1 MKMKT
6 IVLAVVLAVAGCG
19 GGGGSN
25 DMGTGGTG
33 GTGGGGAGGGG
44 GTGGS
49 GGTAGGGGTGGGA
62 DMALLSSCG
71 HPGDTGNSF
80 GVGKFCKTIAD
91 CTGSGLKTNICSA
104 LGNGSTPSPSDS
116 YFCTIYPCHPT
127 DMGLDTAEC
136 GENADC
142 VCGSGGGQSG
152 CACTP
157 TSCK

>member
-33 GTGGGGAGGGG
+33 GG
-44 GTGGS
+44 GT
-49 GGTAGGGGTGGGA
+49 GGTAGGGGGA

-80 GVGKFCKTIAD
+80 GVGKFCKSISD

-104 LGNGSTPSPSDS
+104 LGNGSTPSASDS
-116 YFCTIYPCHPT
+116 YFCTIYPCHPS
-127 DMGLDTAEC
+127 DMGPDTAEC

-142 VCGSGGGQSG
+142 VCAAAGGNSG